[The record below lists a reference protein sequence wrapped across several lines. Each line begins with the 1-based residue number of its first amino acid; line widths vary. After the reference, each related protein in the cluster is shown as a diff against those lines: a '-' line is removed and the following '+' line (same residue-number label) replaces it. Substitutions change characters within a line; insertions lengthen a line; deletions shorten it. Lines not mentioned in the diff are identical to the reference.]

1 MEKKGVVG
9 WIGFLVFVLII
20 LGVTGVVL
28 GISMIVRIDS
38 SSSMYPYST
47 VAAALFFLQATV
59 AFGFALRSMTR

>member
-1 MEKKGVVG
+1 MEKKSVVG

-20 LGVTGVVL
+20 LGIAGVVF
-28 GISMIVRIDS
+28 GVSMMVRIDA

-47 VAAALFFLQATV
+47 VAAALFFLQATL

>member
-20 LGVTGVVL
+20 LGIAGVVL
-28 GISMIVRIDS
+28 GISMLVRSTEAERIDS
-38 SSSMYPYST
+38 LTGM
-47 VAAALFFLQATV
+47 ALFFLQATL